1 MMNASGRKLFGYCV
15 LLSGFSLGLTPMFM
29 DLQVFKPIIIAV
41 ALVLIMCALIGL
53 RRPKHVRLPRRRT
66 FS

>member
-1 MMNASGRKLFGYCV
+1 MMNAFDHRSFWYCV
-15 LLSGFSLGLTPMFM
+15 LLGGFSLGITPMFM
-29 DLQVFKPIIIAV
+29 DLQVFNPIIIAA
-41 ALVLIMCALIGL
+41 ALVLIVSALIGL